1 MNSVKPEE
9 NKSLSAPENDQSTR
23 TEVSKDTVTKRT
35 CSGTPVNHSQSD
47 VRECSSTVALTSEVI
62 KHEAS
67 LEIPNPNL
75 STNEIYDFTFSFH
88 GRFKKTD
95 HSKFTAYGKLNDSIY
110 SALKANDSFNE
121 KVKKHLN
128 KSIIVF
134 EKEKIKGYINLGMPL
149 KCLPTESHFK
159 ITFGCNREGGQILR
173 QYENL
178 NVKCILFHI
187 VALGKNTKTILK
199 IKELH
204 EKGATLC
211 IYALKGETIRE
222 ALIKDGRFRSDLDE
236 LEWKLVEQH
245 KNIYEKQTIV
255 DVVSGKLLEVDI
267 PLKKVKKGTHKEIKQ
282 ENENTTDEISPQDL
296 LESQVEVHKQ
306 EEDGEAEGVEDHRE
320 ETLPSQSLGHDI
332 EGKRQRTKSRLRQYY
347 NSLNRH
353 YRGKNRRVRQRLHLG
368 MPYPVK
374 RAIQKQ
380 ATDLWLK
387 NFQILDEAIMPQ
399 YPNFKKDALWL
410 KNYFQ
415 EQQKRKKL
423 PPYKQFNIYKK
434 YLGKVTENSTSVAT
448 CEHLVELS
456 KSVGF
461 MAWDNNGNTG
471 TATCFVFRDNYIF
484 TCRHVVHLLVGNDT
498 DPSCWPNIISKCA
511 KVTFSYKEFCPV
523 GVDWFSFEPWLE
535 VSDET
540 LDYAILKL
548 RENGNGFPAGLFG
561 QMSSPPSNGLIYLI
575 GHPESQVKK
584 IDGCAVIPLNQR
596 LGRYSELLQNEV
608 AGPHAATYNTCPMFT
623 QRSFLSEA
631 WCTDTV
637 SYDTYFSSGSS
648 GSPVFD
654 ASGKLV
660 AVHTFGHFYK
670 RAGIVH
676 ALIEFGCSMDA
687 ILSDIE
693 QKKEILYNLL
703 TEKKNENHNEDRNK
717 QLSLKDHRIE
727 PMEH

>member
-1 MNSVKPEE
+1 MREDSLHSPASHRPEAVSRARASSWREVPESPLSAIPADPARARAPWAACLLLLKDKFSPGYSICPEIQASSRKE

-47 VRECSSTVALTSEVI
+47 VRECSSTVALRSEVI

-306 EEDGEAEGVEDHRE
+306 EEDGEAEGVEDNRE

-332 EGKRQRTKSRLRQYY
+332 EGSSSGAICRQFSGLHQWRRHTRLPG
-347 NSLNRH
+347 S
-353 YRGKNRRVRQRLHLG
+353 
-368 MPYPVK
+368 
-374 RAIQKQ
+374 
-380 ATDLWLK
+380 LWLHSPARSWK
-387 NFQILDEAIMPQ
+387 VAAGAELIHRGCGSRSTTVTIKGEVMAFL
-399 YPNFKKDALWL
+399 KK
-410 KNYFQ
+410 
-415 EQQKRKKL
+415 
-423 PPYKQFNIYKK
+423 
-434 YLGKVTENSTSVAT
+434 
-448 CEHLVELS
+448 
-456 KSVGF
+456 
-461 MAWDNNGNTG
+461 
-471 TATCFVFRDNYIF
+471 
-484 TCRHVVHLLVGNDT
+484 
-498 DPSCWPNIISKCA
+498 
-511 KVTFSYKEFCPV
+511 
-523 GVDWFSFEPWLE
+523 
-535 VSDET
+535 
-540 LDYAILKL
+540 
-548 RENGNGFPAGLFG
+548 
-561 QMSSPPSNGLIYLI
+561 
-575 GHPESQVKK
+575 
-584 IDGCAVIPLNQR
+584 
-596 LGRYSELLQNEV
+596 
-608 AGPHAATYNTCPMFT
+608 
-623 QRSFLSEA
+623 
-631 WCTDTV
+631 
-637 SYDTYFSSGSS
+637 
-648 GSPVFD
+648 
-654 ASGKLV
+654 
-660 AVHTFGHFYK
+660 
-670 RAGIVH
+670 
-676 ALIEFGCSMDA
+676 
-687 ILSDIE
+687 
-693 QKKEILYNLL
+693 
-703 TEKKNENHNEDRNK
+703 
-717 QLSLKDHRIE
+717 
-727 PMEH
+727 